1 VVHVVLFT
9 TAMDRSN
16 FRRPPL
22 VAEDAVRPLTDAEQI
37 ALSALAGAFTGFLIW
52 LYWVVFRFAVLVMS

>member
-1 VVHVVLFT
+1 
-9 TAMDRSN
+9 MDRSN

-52 LYWVVFRFAVLVMS
+52 LYWVVFRFAVLVLS